1 MTPWKHAESSVKKW
15 GGIPQDYIDIH
26 NWFDETKQYTGDW
39 THRALRHH
47 SAGIE
52 WAIKEFGHTITTSR
66 KVPAGNFGDMTKIT
80 IDSGTCHRER
90 EVMFVTA
97 DSTAQEIV
105 KDYAQMK
112 GYSIVE
118 DTSAYYEPVKVP
130 TKLIA
135 EQHVTEDCGY
145 IPTPQD
151 WLQVLTRHPDD
162 WMLKVG
168 KKITERIQ
176 VK

>member
-52 WAIKEFGHTITTSR
+52 WAIKEFGHTIR
-66 KVPAGNFGDMTKIT
+66 MEFDGMKL
-80 IDSGTCHRER
+80 RE
-90 EVMFVTA
+90 
-97 DSTAQEIV
+97 
-105 KDYAQMK
+105 
-112 GYSIVE
+112 
-118 DTSAYYEPVKVP
+118 VP

-151 WLQVLTRHPDD
+151 WLQILTKHPDD

-168 KKITERIQ
+168 KKITERMQ